1 MRPTTSP
8 TSPTRGRS
16 RSTSGRR
23 RSRTSI
29 ILIISCWT
37 WIHPMK
43 TPARSAPLPKPPARS
58 WNVSASHRFSSP
70 PVHAASISGP
80 RSSRTTISQQQPA
93 PPGVWQRW
101 SPPASPESRR
111 PSSSS
116 GNAEPAYSSTGS
128 ATGGRSPLPAR
139 IRCGPAR
146 PPPLPSRCDGSNSG
160 LRSHPAGTST
170 PSPIAW
176 PIRPRSRF
184 VLRWT
189 STRWWLPRR
198 TPVSI
203 PTATTTASGA
213 EAQAFIRPGSMI
225 PAGRSSAD
233 QSGSVSPKRRRMD
246 MDSDRTGLTRILVG
260 GAIVVAGLLL
270 LLGRLIDL
278 DLGALW
284 PLFVL
289 IPGVVMLVSGLAAAP
304 GGSGTAATVTGSQL
318 TGLGLLLLFQNLT
331 GWWQTW
337 AYGWA
342 LVWPTSIGL
351 GLAARGALSG
361 DDDTA
366 RNGRNTAFVG
376 FVIFLVGFLFF
387 EGILNISG
395 SSLGTIGD
403 YALPAVLIGA
413 GLIIIVRR
421 KR

>member
-1 MRPTTSP
+1 
-8 TSPTRGRS
+8 
-16 RSTSGRR
+16 
-23 RSRTSI
+23 
-29 ILIISCWT
+29 
-37 WIHPMK
+37 
-43 TPARSAPLPKPPARS
+43 
-58 WNVSASHRFSSP
+58 
-70 PVHAASISGP
+70 
-80 RSSRTTISQQQPA
+80 
-93 PPGVWQRW
+93 
-101 SPPASPESRR
+101 
-111 PSSSS
+111 
-116 GNAEPAYSSTGS
+116 
-128 ATGGRSPLPAR
+128 
-139 IRCGPAR
+139 
-146 PPPLPSRCDGSNSG
+146 
-160 LRSHPAGTST
+160 
-170 PSPIAW
+170 
-176 PIRPRSRF
+176 
-184 VLRWT
+184 
-189 STRWWLPRR
+189 
-198 TPVSI
+198 
-203 PTATTTASGA
+203 
-213 EAQAFIRPGSMI
+213 
-225 PAGRSSAD
+225 
-233 QSGSVSPKRRRMD
+233 

-395 SSLGTIGD
+395 SSLGAIGD

-413 GLIIIVRR
+413 GLFIIVRR